1 MDTYYTQKWVGLRDK
16 RLATLYYLGLL
27 LVTSMLLVRLGW
39 QQAYV
44 EWDHEISGVVRPR
57 LKAPAPAAHERER
70 AYCAYAAGILPEG
83 PVPAESEKRRSTRC
97 ETWDELDLQEASP
110 AFGDGAIFIP
120 TRVQERLQEQD
131 AGGRK
136 YVDVPGSWRVFFV
149 AGTIRPLPRAPS

>member
-44 EWDHEISGVVRPR
+44 DWDHEISGVVRPR

-70 AYCAYAAGILPEG
+70 AYCAHAAPEDG
-83 PVPAESEKRRSTRC
+83 PVAESEKRRSTRC
-97 ETWDELDLQEASP
+97 ETWDELDLQEASQT
-110 AFGDGAIFIP
+110 FGDGAIFIP

-136 YVDVPGSWRVFFV
+136 YVDVPGSRRVFFV
-149 AGTIRPLPRAPS
+149 AGTIRPLPRAAP

>member
-44 EWDHEISGVVRPR
+44 DWDHEISGVVRPR

-70 AYCAYAAGILPEG
+70 AYCAHAADLLPEDGPMADDFAEAAGAAA
-83 PVPAESEKRRSTRC
+83 AENARAAGDLLDKALSRLLESGAVDAVG
-97 ETWDELDLQEASP
+97 EELQAGIAALREQAAPLGAEAQEELKGLA
-110 AFGDGAIFIP
+110 
-120 TRVQERLQEQD
+120 D
-131 AGGRK
+131 A
-136 YVDVPGSWRVFFV
+136 VV
-149 AGTIRPLPRAPS
+149 